1 MPHMTVISRFISSQF
16 TSSWFTNPGRAIR
29 RRTVSGSV
37 CLLLGL
43 CGLSLLLPS
52 GESGAATLVLT
63 GPPGATVSLNG
74 DDHGRFPLA
83 GPLTLLHGEYEVRC
97 ELPGYAP
104 YHEFIQLAGPD
115 TWLRL
120 EVRLTPFSRTIS
132 VAANLLLAGLG
143 QHYQERTKTGYVY
156 NALEI
161 GGLLAALYGEMAF
174 LNHRDDYLL
183 ANELYAAAMTETD
196 IEYYRNETESAFD
209 KMDSADTTRKLG
221 LYAAAGAIVVSML
234 DAWLFFPSV
243 AVGPGTTPALGS
255 TETDLMSWHAGWKL
269 SF

>member
-1 MPHMTVISRFISSQF
+1 MTAI
-16 TSSWFTNPGRAIR
+16 SWFTNSWLTNR
-29 RRTVSGSV
+29 RRDVSGLI

-43 CGLSLLLPS
+43 VGAGLFLPAV
-52 GESGAATLVLT
+52 ESGAATLVLT
-63 GPPGATVSLNG
+63 GPAGATVSLNG

-83 GPLTLLHGEYEVRC
+83 GSLTLLHGVYEVQC
-97 ELPGYAP
+97 ELPGYVP
-104 YHEFIQLAGPD
+104 YTEIIQLDGPD
-115 TWLRL
+115 AWLRL
-120 EVRLTPFSRTIS
+120 EVRLTPYSRTIS
-132 VAANLLLAGLG
+132 VASNLLLAGLG
-143 QHYQERTKTGYVY
+143 QHYQGRTRTGYFY
-156 NALEI
+156 NAVEI

-174 LNHRDDYLL
+174 LNHRDDFLL
-183 ANELYAAAMTETD
+183 ANELYESAVTETD

-243 AVGPGTTPALGS
+243 EVGPGTTPAISGGGGATSPLLTANHRAENS
-255 TETDLMSWHAGWKL
+255 ASWHAGWKL